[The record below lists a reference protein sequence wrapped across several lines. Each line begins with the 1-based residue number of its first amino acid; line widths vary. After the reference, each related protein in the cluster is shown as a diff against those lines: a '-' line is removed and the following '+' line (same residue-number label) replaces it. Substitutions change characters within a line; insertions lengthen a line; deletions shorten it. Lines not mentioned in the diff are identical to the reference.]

1 MNNKQQGMTL
11 IELMVTLAVVAILA
25 SVAAPSLS
33 TMLENNRL
41 TALNN
46 QIVSSINYTRGE
58 AVKRRYNTVMCVRN
72 SIGSNCD
79 DIDGTGGT
87 LNFSSGWLVFVDC
100 NGNKMIDAGNTCD
113 LDGNGSVDVPE
124 MILQD
129 TLPSA
134 TNVTITTSAVGTP
147 RRITY
152 RPNGSALE
160 GRTLT
165 LNVGSTRKYEVKVA
179 TNTGRVSSCKVG
191 NPGCP

>member
-87 LNFSSGWLVFVDC
+87 ANFASGWLVFVDC

-113 LDGNGSVDVPE
+113 LDGNGTVDVPE

-129 TLPSA
+129 TLPNA
-134 TNVTITTSAVGTP
+134 ANVTIASTFSAP

-152 RPNGSALE
+152 RPNGSAVDN
-160 GRTLT
+160 GGLT
-165 LNVGSTRKYEVKVA
+165 LNVSANAKYKVTVA
-179 TNTGRVSSCKVG
+179 SNTGRVSSCKVG
-191 NPGCP
+191 NPGC